1 MATSNVYTATI
12 NGAVVNSASNLPIA
26 SLMAGASNRL
36 AVVGVRIGITAT
48 AYASGTALFQLALL
62 NNTPAASS
70 NGGTVVSNDQ
80 GNTGSALS
88 TFLGVTAQAN
98 WSTAPTTAGSAV
110 FWAQVLPSSAGSSWE
125 EFVPLG
131 YEYFLLKSTG
141 VGLFVTASGTAA
153 SQTYEAQI
161 VWSE

>member
-1 MATSNVYTATI
+1 MATSNLYTGTI
-12 NGAVVNSASNLPIA
+12 SGAAVSSASNLPIA
-26 SLMAGASNRL
+26 SLQAGASNRL
-36 AVVGVRIGITAT
+36 AVVGVRVGITAT
-48 AYASGTALFQLALL
+48 AYSSGTVLLSLALL
-62 NNTPAASS
+62 NNTPAATS
-70 NGGTVVSNDQ
+70 NGGTVISNDQ

-98 WSTAPTTAGSAV
+98 WSTAPTTSGSAV
-110 FWAQVLPSSAGSSWE
+110 FWSQVLPSSAGSSWE

-141 VGLFVTASGTAA
+141 IGVFVLATGTAA
-153 SQTYEAQI
+153 SQTYYAQV